1 MQVTFNPKPD
11 SLVALAATSLEIS
24 IKSKRLKSAASL
36 AMRTRNVTSEFSPL
50 STKAHASARTV
61 PLSMHS
67 AGSSSK
73 GCSCYVVQ
81 ATIIETTDS
90 GRCGPEVAHLSREC
104 ASNSLVSTRVIIV
117 VIAGL

>member
-24 IKSKRLKSAASL
+24 IKSKRLKSPASH
-36 AMRTRNVTSEFSPL
+36 AMRTRKDTSEFSPL

-90 GRCGPEVAHLSREC
+90 ARCGPEVAHLSREC